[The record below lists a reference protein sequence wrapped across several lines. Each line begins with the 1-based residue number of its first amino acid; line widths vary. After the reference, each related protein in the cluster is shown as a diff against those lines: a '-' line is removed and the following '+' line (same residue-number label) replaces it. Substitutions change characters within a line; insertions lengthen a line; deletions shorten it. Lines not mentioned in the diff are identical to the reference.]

1 MVFLLLDVG
10 TYFGTVR
17 ENYLRSGQGYF
28 VTSSNNKTG
37 TVKVNLLE

>member
-17 ENYLRSGQGYF
+17 QNYLRSDERLYSVF
-28 VTSSNNKTG
+28 
-37 TVKVNLLE
+37 E

>member
-17 ENYLRSGQGYF
+17 QNYLRLDERLC
-28 VTSSNNKTG
+28 
-37 TVKVNLLE
+37 NLV

>member
-17 ENYLRSGQGYF
+17 DDCLRSDERLYSVFQ
-28 VTSSNNKTG
+28 
-37 TVKVNLLE
+37 